1 MARIQEI
8 VQRATRAAANF
19 RKLDQKQTDA
29 IVRAAY
35 LAALNHR
42 VDLARMAYDETG
54 LGIWQHKV
62 VKNVIAT
69 QLVYE
74 DIKDQRTVGVI
85 SVDPWNGMEEVAQS
99 IGPILGFIPVTNPT
113 STTIFKILIAMKTR
127 NPLIISPAMAARRC
141 TAAAAEICYQAALST
156 GAPEHSVQILDR
168 ASEDTITE
176 IMTDH
181 HLSLILATGTNSTVR
196 KAYRSGTPTIGVGPG
211 NVPVYIGR
219 TADVPFAVRSI
230 ISSKTF
236 DNGTVCAS
244 EQAIVVKQDTAIE
257 VVGEF
262 EKQGAYFLSPS
273 EIEKVGA
280 VAYDRERRLM
290 KAGVVGQTV
299 QKIAAS
305 AGITVPADATLLMAR
320 LDGVGPDHPLSA
332 EILAPIL
339 AFYVER
345 DFDAAIDR
353 CSEITRFGG
362 VGHTAVIYSNT
373 DERIEYFSRTIQA
386 GRILVNMPSTHGA
399 LGGMFNTL
407 SPSFTLS
414 CGSGASNTTTDNITV
429 RHLLNIHR
437 ITRRRPNP
445 RWVSFDQS
453 KYLDKT
459 MSAEQIEAEYNR
471 NF

>member
-1 MARIQEI
+1 MARVAEI
-8 VQRATRAAANF
+8 IQRATTAAAEF

-42 VDLARMAYDETG
+42 VDLAQMACEETG
-54 LGIWQHKV
+54 LGVWKDKV

-85 SVDPWNGMEEVAQS
+85 SVDPKNGMEEVAQS
-99 IGPILGFIPVTNPT
+99 IGPILGFTPVTNPT
-113 STTIFKILIAMKTR
+113 STTIFKALIALKTR
-127 NPLIISPAMAARRC
+127 NPLIISPAMAARKC
-141 TAAAAEICYQAALST
+141 TAAALDICYQAARGA
-156 GAPEHSVQILDR
+156 GAPEHCLQCMDR

-176 IMTDH
+176 MMSDH

-196 KAYRSGTPTIGVGPG
+196 KAYRSGKPTIGVGPG

-219 TADVPFAVRSI
+219 TADIAFAVENVVR
-230 ISSKTF
+230 SKTF

-244 EQAIVVKQDTAIE
+244 EQAIVVKQDTAAAVIA
-257 VVGEF
+257 EF
-262 EKQGAYFLSPS
+262 KKHGAHFMNPE
-273 EIEKVGA
+273 EIAKVGA
-280 VAYDRERRLM
+280 VAYDLERRTM
-290 KAGVVGQTV
+290 KAGVVGQPV
-299 QKIAAS
+299 SEIARS
-305 AGITVPADATLLMAR
+305 AGITVPEGATLLIGQ
-320 LDGVGPDHPLSA
+320 LDGVGPEYPISA

-339 AFYVER
+339 AFYVEK
-345 DFDAAIDR
+345 DFDTAIER

-386 GRILVNMPSTHGA
+386 GRILVNMPSTYGA
-399 LGGMFNTL
+399 LGGMYNTL

-414 CGSGASNTTTDNITV
+414 CGSGANNTTTDNITV

-445 RWVSFDQS
+445 KWLSFDQS
-453 KYLDKT
+453 KYLDSGI
-459 MSAEQIEAEYNR
+459 SAERIESEYNR